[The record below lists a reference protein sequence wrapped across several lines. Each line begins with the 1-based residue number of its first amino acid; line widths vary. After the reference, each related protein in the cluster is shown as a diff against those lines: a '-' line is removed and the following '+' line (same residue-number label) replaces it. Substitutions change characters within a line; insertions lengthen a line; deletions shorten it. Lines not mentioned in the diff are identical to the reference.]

1 MQKRISILERNQTM
15 KQNTYHIVN
24 TSDANDYFVVLAAN
38 ENDAAN
44 EGLSQLGWF
53 VSKQRVDEDDDDQI
67 KFNF

>member
-1 MQKRISILERNQTM
+1 M
-15 KQNTYHIVN
+15 KQDTYHIVN
-24 TSDANDYFVVLAAN
+24 TNDANDYFVVLAAN

-53 VSKQRVDEDDDDQI
+53 VSKQKVNEDDDQI

>member
-1 MQKRISILERNQTM
+1 M
-15 KQNTYHIVN
+15 KQDTYHIVN
-24 TSDANDYFVVLAAN
+24 ANDANDYFVVLAEN

-53 VSKQRVDEDDDDQI
+53 VSKQKVEDEDENQI

>member
-1 MQKRISILERNQTM
+1 M
-15 KQNTYHIVN
+15 KQDTYHIVN
-24 TSDANDYFVVLAAN
+24 AHDANDYFVVLAEN

-53 VSKQRVDEDDDDQI
+53 VSKQKVEEEDENQI